1 MTERQK
7 ALQHSMDR
15 QKSGASALAQVQKV
29 QQVTHVT
36 SRDNPLLKDLR
47 KLSQESSAYRKQ
59 TRFWLEGDHL
69 CCAALQRGLQPDFAV
84 FSESFWPIAS
94 VEYTQLATKIVVIS
108 DPLFQGISGLE
119 SPSRMG
125 FVMDLPAPAGLQP
138 QSHTVILDRLQDAG
152 NVGSILRSAAAF
164 GVQQVIALKG
174 TAALWS
180 PKVLRAGMGAHFG
193 LHLVEGLEVADLGRL
208 TVPIIVTSSHVGNL
222 LQNQRLPAPCAWALG
237 HEGQGVCAALLARA
251 TLSVRIGQPG
261 GEESLN
267 VAAAAAICLHAS
279 AVSADATAQRF
290 LDGPPLTKFSPSLL

>member
-15 QKSGASALAQVQKV
+15 QKSGASALAQVQRVQQV

-47 KLSQESSAYRKQ
+47 KLSQESTAYRKQ

-69 CCAALQRGLQPDFAV
+69 CRAALQRGRQPDFAV
-84 FSESFWPIAS
+84 FSESFWPIAR
-94 VEYTQLATKIVVIS
+94 VEYTQVATKIIVIS
-108 DPLFQGISGLE
+108 DLLFQDISGLE
-119 SPSRMG
+119 SASRMG

-222 LQNQRLPAPCAWALG
+222 LQEQSLPAPCAWALG

-279 AVSADATAQRF
+279 SIAIDKGEQ
-290 LDGPPLTKFSPSLL
+290 GNFSTRRP